1 MKSASLPQGFFLGQI
16 PPNWNEYVRAS
27 SWQDAHNNRV
37 KIRIPGKHS
46 KSGEIPDKDLPWA
59 IVEQSTSSGNL
70 NGSSVGLWGGEWV
83 TGYFLDKDEQ
93 IPVITGVLGVN
104 TIEDEKLDA
113 SIGGSTQFKA
123 VKRFNG
129 LVAQA
134 YQMKGGSKPKSD
146 ESAKIDKKTIKEATK
161 GMGEG
166 SKSDAELEAEGKTE
180 DLFDNPD
187 VQNPEEAAE
196 PQATIPVASATNL
209 KSQRR
214 TPPATYAPLAVGAQ
228 VEGNTG
234 PFGKVLTEPQS
245 RFPGGPRYQ
254 LISDGNEGSGTKTRW
269 IDNPYDPKFDEAR
282 AAAGKP
288 PISTKT
294 EPGGLLW

>member
-37 KIRIPGKHS
+37 KVRIPGKHS

-113 SIGGSTQFKA
+113 SIGGSTQFKP

-129 LVAQA
+129 FVAKL
-134 YQMKGGSKPKSD
+134 YQMRGGSKPK
-146 ESAKIDKKTIKEATK
+146 ESAGMDKETIKKATK

-166 SKSDAELEAEGKTE
+166 SKSDAELQEM
-180 DLFDNPD
+180 FNNPNMRRSD
-187 VQNPEEAAE
+187 PEELEREQLARIRSLPE
-196 PQATIPVASATNL
+196 P
-209 KSQRR
+209 
-214 TPPATYAPLAVGAQ
+214 
-228 VEGNTG
+228 TG
-234 PFGKVLTEPQS
+234 DVIDLSDTEP
-245 RFPGGPRYQ
+245 
-254 LISDGNEGSGTKTRW
+254 ETRTLAQ
-269 IDNPYDPKFDEAR
+269 IQADSAAR
-282 AAAGKP
+282 EQRIINQIG
-288 PISTKT
+288 
-294 EPGGLLW
+294 EEEYYRRQRERLNR